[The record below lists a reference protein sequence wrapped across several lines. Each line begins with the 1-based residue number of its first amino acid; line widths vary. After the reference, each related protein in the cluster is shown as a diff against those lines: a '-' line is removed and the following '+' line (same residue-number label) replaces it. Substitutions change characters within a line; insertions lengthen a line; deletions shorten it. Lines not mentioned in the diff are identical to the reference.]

1 MKGAPAFDRAVWI
14 PDNTSVMTILYLV
27 RHGETAWN
35 AGGRFQG
42 QQDTPLNETG
52 CAQARSAAEALSG
65 RHFNAIYT
73 SDLARAA
80 ETAASIAA
88 PHDLVPIP
96 YTRLREAF
104 FGEWEGR
111 SVAEVTERWPDIIAA
126 WRADSLHTRP
136 PGGETLQQ
144 VLARVTDFTDEVLR
158 QYPDGELCIVAH
170 GGSLRALLVYA
181 LGGDEVLF
189 RRLRLDNCSISI
201 VRVTGD
207 RWSLLLFNDTCHL
220 GSPVERAITETGDQW
235 RLALKDNGTA
245 DAESGAR

>member
-1 MKGAPAFDRAVWI
+1 
-14 PDNTSVMTILYLV
+14 MTILYLV

-42 QQDTPLNETG
+42 QQDTQLSETG
-52 CAQARSAAEALSG
+52 RAQARSTAEALAG
-65 RHFNAIYT
+65 RHFDAIFT

-88 PHDLVPIP
+88 PHRLPVIP
-96 YTRLREAF
+96 DPRLREAF
-104 FGEWEGR
+104 FGEWEGL
-111 SVAEVTERWPDIIAA
+111 SVAEVSERWPDVIAA
-126 WRADSLHTRP
+126 WRADSLRTRP

-144 VLARVTDFTDEVLR
+144 VLARVTDFTNEVLG
-158 QYPDGELCIVAH
+158 QYPDGELCIVGH

-181 LGGDEVLF
+181 LGGDEALF
-189 RRLRLDNCSISI
+189 RRLRLDNCSLSI

-220 GSPVERAITETGDQW
+220 GAPVERATSDAGDQW
-235 RLALKDNGTA
+235 RLALKENGKS